1 MSLRRELRAVGGF
14 AFGSLG
20 LFLAFVHRGDL
31 LVAPFAAVGAALL
44 LGAVLAIRERPRAG
58 SRLRRREPPR
68 PYSALHSSCSS
79 RSRADT

>member
-31 LVAPFAAVGAALL
+31 LVAPFAAIGAALVF
-44 LGAVLAIRERPRAG
+44 GAVLAIRERPRAG
-58 SRLRRREPPR
+58 SRLRLRSHR
-68 PYSALHSSCSS
+68 PASLLLLLS
-79 RSRADT
+79 